1 MWTRRLKVRKVI
13 ESIQKSLR
21 ESSATLSQLR
31 PFKLISRKLWSD
43 YYDIYENYTEEADTL
58 ETHSDSLDLE
68 TAFTSPDNKQSPSP
82 AIANQEAFATRSR
95 KKRKK
100 KHQRKDLLTPTSRP
114 INLNKATTQKILLR
128 RKKIP
133 DRLRILLD
141 PARRPQCHPFPLRG
155 QVKQSLYKCTQLR
168 PVSSINNRRS
178 RRHHLS
184 PRGYNCQSRASSSRL
199 SIIKA
204 GEAVL
209 VKNHALSYEGHHYDS
224 FPTAEDA
231 YIAESQQDIAV
242 KVWLYHHHFLYIFM
256 RSSFTV

>member
-141 PARRPQCHPFPLRG
+141 PARCPQCHPFPARERMKPGLH
-155 QVKQSLYKCTQLR
+155 KCTLQQ
-168 PVSSINNRRS
+168 PVSGVNRRLY
-178 RRHHLS
+178 RRRHLS
-184 PRGYNCQSRASSSRL
+184 PRGSTLQSRASSSWL
-199 SIIKA
+199 SSNKA
-204 GEAVL
+204 GEAAPV
-209 VKNHALSYEGHHYDS
+209 
-224 FPTAEDA
+224 
-231 YIAESQQDIAV
+231 
-242 KVWLYHHHFLYIFM
+242 
-256 RSSFTV
+256 

>member
-43 YYDIYENYTEEADTL
+43 YYDIYENSTDEADTL

-68 TAFTSPDNKQSPSP
+68 TAFTSPDKQSPSP

-114 INLNKATTQKILLR
+114 IKLNKATTQKILLR

-141 PARRPQCHPFPLRG
+141 PARRPQCHPFPARERMKPGLH
-155 QVKQSLYKCTQLR
+155 KCTLQQ
-168 PVSSINNRRS
+168 PVSGVNRRLYRS
-178 RRHHLS
+178 RHFS
-184 PRGYNCQSRASSSRL
+184 PRGSNRQSRVSSSRL
-199 SIIKA
+199 SSNKA
-204 GEAVL
+204 GEAAL
-209 VKNHALSYEGHHYDS
+209 VNLHALSFKGNHYDS
-224 FPTAEDA
+224 FPTAEDT
-231 YIAESQQDIAV
+231 YIAKSHQDIAV
-242 KVWLYHHHFLYIFM
+242 KVWLSLPQPLHL
-256 RSSFTV
+256 VL